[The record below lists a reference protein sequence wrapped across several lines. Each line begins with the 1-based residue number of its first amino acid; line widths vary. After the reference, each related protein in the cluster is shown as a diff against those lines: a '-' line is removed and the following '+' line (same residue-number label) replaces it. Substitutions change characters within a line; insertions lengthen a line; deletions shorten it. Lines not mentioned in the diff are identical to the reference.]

1 MTKPRCVKS
10 DSPSSDGASP
20 VGLTMDKLYH
30 MMVEQFQK
38 LETKVATKDCISNLL
53 KTIED
58 QSKKISILEDRIAVM
73 ESHISRLRMANDNTE
88 QYHRRLCL
96 RIDGIDLLPAV
107 QKESA
112 EECLQKVKDFF
123 AELGVEIPDDVV
135 DRAHRIGK
143 VTNYKGKQSRQ
154 MIVKLTTW
162 RHRTMIFRA
171 RKNSQRYK
179 ARLDL
184 TARRREILQE
194 ANKLLNSN
202 MESFAFADVNCRLCW
217 YHCGSY
223 KYFESLD
230 DLKKLIE

>member
-1 MTKPRCVKS
+1 MTKPRRAKS
-10 DSPSSDGASP
+10 DSPSPQDAPP
-20 VGLTMDKLYH
+20 VGLTMDKLYQ
-30 MMVEQFQK
+30 MMVEQFEK

-58 QSKKISILEDRIAVM
+58 QSKKISVLEDRIAVM
-73 ESHISRLRMANDNTE
+73 ESHISRLRMTNDNAE
-88 QYHRRLCL
+88 QYQRRLCL
-96 RIDGIDLLPAV
+96 RIDGIDLPPAG

-112 EECLQKVKDFF
+112 EECLQKVKNVFV
-123 AELGVEIPDDVV
+123 ELGVEIPDDVV

-143 VTNYKGKQSRQ
+143 ITNYKGKQNRQ

-162 RHRTMIFRA
+162 RHRTIIFRA
-171 RKNSQRYK
+171 RKNNQKYK
-179 ARLDL
+179 VRLDL
-184 TARRREILQE
+184 TARRREILQG

-217 YHCGSY
+217 FNCGVY

-230 DLKKLIE
+230 DLKKLI